1 MFAFCLAQSYLHPAF
16 SRCPVWY
23 VMAACW
29 SFSKPMQQGL
39 HQVLQE
45 KKNTGWNSK
54 VVSEKAFSDNYV
66 FVRVNVYAGTMCVEG
81 HPLWDYTHSHTRQT
95 VNTTT
100 AGGALCKWEQQGS
113 ELGVFK
119 TLGLCPHSSSAESS
133 TETL

>member
-16 SRCPVWY
+16 SGCPVWY

-29 SFSKPMQQGL
+29 GFSKPLQQGL
-39 HQVLQE
+39 HQVLQKE
-45 KKNTGWNSK
+45 NTGWNSK
-54 VVSEKAFSDNYV
+54 VVSEKAFSDNYA
-66 FVRVNVYAGTMCVEG
+66 FVRVSGYAHTTCVEG
-81 HPLWDYTHSHTRQT
+81 PRDYTHSHTRQT

-100 AGGALCKWEQQGS
+100 AGRDLCKWEQQGS

-119 TLGLCPHSSSAESS
+119 TLGPCPHSSSVESS